1 MKKMVGILLLAAL
14 FVPAVAVAQLAPA
27 TAPGQT
33 PMQATAPGQTP
44 MPAPAP
50 PPHGFPRQPGPPGP
64 DLGKWWKN
72 SEIVRELALSETQV
86 GQIEQTFFEQRLK
99 LIDLKA
105 DLEKQETRL
114 QPLIEADQPDEAK
127 VSAQIDQVLAARGR
141 LEKANAMMMF
151 SIRRVLTV
159 EQWKKLQEIK
169 ERRERSFPRPP
180 APPGAFGPQP
190 GLIERQ
196 PMPPRPPEEDQP

>member
-114 QPLIEADQPDEAK
+114 QPLVEADQPDEAK

-169 ERRERSFPRPP
+169 ERREHSFPRPP
-180 APPGAFGPQP
+180 APPGAFVPP

>member
-1 MKKMVGILLLAAL
+1 MKKMAGILLLTAL
-14 FVPAVAVAQLAPA
+14 FVPAVAVAQMTPA

-33 PMQATAPGQTP
+33 PMQATTPGQTP
-44 MPAPAP
+44 MPAAVPSSP
-50 PPHGFPRQPGPPGP
+50 SFPRQPAPPGMGT
-64 DLGKWWKN
+64 GKWWKN
-72 SEIVRELALSETQV
+72 SEIVRELGLSEAQV

-105 DLEKQETRL
+105 DLDKQETRL
-114 QPLIEADQPDEAK
+114 QPLVEADQPDEAK

-159 EQWKKLQEIK
+159 AQWKNLQEIQH
-169 ERRERSFPRPP
+169 RRERSFPRAP

-190 GLIERQ
+190 GFFER
-196 PMPPRPPEEDQP
+196 PGMPPRPPEEDQP

>member
-1 MKKMVGILLLAAL
+1 MKKMAGILLLTAL
-14 FVPAVAVAQLAPA
+14 FVPVLAVAQMP
-27 TAPGQT
+27 PV
-33 PMQATAPGQTP
+33 APGQTP

-72 SEIVRELALSETQV
+72 SEVVRELGLSEAQV

-159 EQWKKLQEIK
+159 DQWKKLQEIQQ
-169 ERRERSFPRPP
+169 RRERSFPRAP
-180 APPGAFGPQP
+180 APPGAF
-190 GLIERQ
+190 ERQ
-196 PMPPRPPEEDQP
+196 PGPPRPPEEDQL